1 MKIDIYN
8 HIFPQKYFDKM
19 VEVMPHH
26 EDIGKRVRNV
36 PVEDHILFASDSP
49 FDPEK
54 GPGYIRSTIGVID
67 QLDITAEERAKIYQ
81 GNAERLMKLK
91 L

>member
-8 HIFPQKYFDKM
+8 HILPQKYFDEM

-36 PVEDHILFASDSP
+36 PVLVD
-49 FDPEK
+49 
-54 GPGYIRSTIGVID
+54 
-67 QLDITAEERAKIYQ
+67 LDLRF
-81 GNAERLMKLK
+81 RM
-91 L
+91 